1 MTYSR
6 KGGISW
12 LEYNII
18 PTVFQSGLPLMMR
31 DLKDDMA
38 MGLEML
44 GGQLDNL
51 KYTCDRGFNGV
62 MQGIEYLGGL
72 FDCRMTMA
80 IEQMQTTN
88 EHLKQVLENLDEIHQ
103 TLLTPTQTQ
112 ALEFRDMGTARLA
125 RGLYDK
131 AIESFLE
138 AEKLNDTDFITQLQ
152 LGKLYL
158 YGKDKYV
165 DVIDL
170 NKALAHLTA
179 AVRYG
184 TAEIKYLA
192 STKNTALLREVNFLL
207 SEACF
212 HAAQTLFVLGNEAY
226 QKEGNKLTEP
236 VKKLYKRM
244 LEYTRDSYT
253 YGPLLTV
260 KYLEA
265 KANLM
270 LENPAQAILIL
281 KKIFEK
287 DFTFFYMFKK
297 DKDYNDLQEQINK
310 ELLKLKPKGKN
321 NQCMLSYELMKLNNP
336 KRAIEEAE
344 KALCSDVLVYERF
357 KKPIFAPIEQELDS
371 IAFWAGIKQL
381 KPCFPDK

>member
-6 KGGISW
+6 KGGMSW

-18 PTVFQSGLPLMMR
+18 PAEFQSGLPMMMK
-31 DLKDDMA
+31 DLREDMT
-38 MGLEML
+38 MGLDML
-44 GGQLDNL
+44 GGQLNDL

-62 MQGIEYLGGL
+62 MQGIAYLGGL
-72 FDCRMTMA
+72 FDCRMTMV
-80 IEQMQTTN
+80 IEQMQTSN
-88 EHLKQVLENLDEIHQ
+88 EHLKQILESLDEIHQ

-158 YGKDKYV
+158 YGKDKYI
-165 DVIDL
+165 DVVDL
-170 NKALAHLTA
+170 NKALEHLTS

-184 TAEIKYLA
+184 TAEVKYLA
-192 STKNTALLREVNFLL
+192 STKNPALLTEVKFLL

-212 HAAQTLFVLGNEAY
+212 HAAQTLFVLGNEEY

-236 VKKLYKRM
+236 VKKLYSRM
-244 LEYTRDSYT
+244 LEYAKDSYT
-253 YGPLLTV
+253 YVPLLAV

-270 LENPAQAILIL
+270 LENPAQAISIL
-281 KKIFEK
+281 KTILAK
-287 DFTFFYMFKK
+287 DFTFFYMLKQ
-297 DKDYNDLQEQINK
+297 DKDYDNLQEQISK

-336 KRAIEEAE
+336 NRAIEEAE
-344 KALCSDVLVYERF
+344 KALGEDLLVYERF
-357 KKPIFAPIEQELDS
+357 KKPIFAPIKQKLDS

-381 KPCFPDK
+381 KPRFPDK